1 LAYININLTKY
12 KVGHA
17 SHKVT
22 ALHDGGSEATLM
34 TSSTFRKI
42 PEHEHLRINPAENTY
57 VSSVTGQ
64 LTPVKGSV
72 EIYLTFHGDNGTSI
86 TFPHEVFIH
95 DDIEHDFILGRDFTG
110 SEAKMLETPTYMF
123 LTAEPESLDLDTFWE
138 KAKHT
143 YCDVPLIPHDN
154 GQRLFKMMT
163 TETIL
168 IPAYSRGLV
177 TTTFEQNTFVP
188 IPVQK
193 GKPVSFE
200 VTNVLLPQ
208 LETPSALYEYVDSNN
223 VQFTLWNMSYDDI
236 IIPKGSSVA
245 QIAILDPTNMVNT
258 LSVTSTKYK
267 TIKAYRAA
275 LHTAEFI
282 EEDSSLTEEEKLQG
296 FHQYITSG
304 HYPISMTKCVED
316 APSLTDLKLI
326 DDKPIT
332 DEEFYAQFKISHLS
346 PKHQEQAKTIFQK
359 HKKAFSRHDYDL
371 GCSTDIEMDIELKP
385 GERKP
390 ILQSYFPLPHSTRKP
405 MKEILDQMV
414 KYDIIRECDEPSLF
428 VSNILVIGK
437 KDKSQFRMLLDGRL
451 LNQETIKYPT
461 NQVTSPEVIAQFANA
476 KFISNMDV
484 SHAFFQIA
492 ITQKSQPYTCFFSP
506 AHGKRY
512 CFQRCPQGLKN
523 SPLYLKLLMDK
534 LFGDMSNYVIHY
546 ADDILIATDRDLS
559 HHIEVVGEVLK
570 RLEKGNIKIRPN
582 KLHLATDSID
592 FLGIRWQIGK
602 LHIPEARVM
611 AFKNYPKPKTPKQ
624 TKSFVCAMSYY
635 RRFLPRFADIARPLL
650 ELTTQH
656 HKNFK
661 WTQEHDIAFYKLI
674 DLLVTHTTLNI
685 PNPEKPFYVQT
696 DASDFCGAGR
706 VFQKDDEGNELL
718 LACVSRTFTRT
729 ERKYGV
735 FRKETLSLLYALK
748 SMDFFLRFANKIIL
762 LVDAKSI
769 IYLRMCRDSAGIL
782 LRFSLELS
790 KYEAEIFHVPGKEN
804 EISDILSRNHIL
816 LKDIIDEEKSRNVL
830 TEEQTE
836 QILKRLTIPSGRHF
850 SAEEVKW
857 LLEADS
863 LENPIPLKKKKQP
876 SKAKLGLRQIKNIP
890 KTVGDR
896 KVKLPRTSLHRKEGV
911 ILPVMSGRIVRE
923 PNTISYTDFVHTT
936 KMITS
941 GDVTKKNLI
950 LAQKDD
956 PQLGAILNLKK
967 LPQKFTMIDNILYH
981 KLETHYRLALPQS
994 FLDPLI
1000 HSKHF
1005 SVMGLHFSKSRI
1017 LRDIQTKFFVNIKLL
1032 KEKLQMLKENCIL
1045 CQFNKTTPV
1054 QHKLTQSNLIYAPRV
1069 TWACDIIPSLPTSK
1083 KGHNAMFLAVDMF
1096 SGYIQLAPLSSRSAP
1111 EMIEAVLRTIIDPFG
1126 IPKYFRCDSETA
1138 MFSSYEFHAF
1148 MEPLGIKFLPCSTG
1162 APWSNGAAERAV
1174 QTIKLGVRKFVQQEN
1189 AVQYWDE
1196 YIHFYSAS
1204 HNKSTSVYGFAPEE
1218 IHFGFTNPAPNEL
1231 FQLWPN
1237 STTQEEYMA
1246 LIVPKAEQARKK
1258 AREKQQQAV
1267 KDKITYRNIHLK
1279 SKTFKP
1285 GQIVLQRN
1293 LQLATGPGK
1302 AMQPKYN
1309 GPYVII
1315 SIDKDQSSAL
1325 LEHMHSNTQVRAH
1338 FSNITLLN
1346 YLPSYHKA
1354 PGRYDTEMLQFIPEK
1369 FSHEKYYAKTKKKQK
1384 NSVSTSD
1391 EIVTPL
1397 DTPTVW
1403 GADRDSDSQTVS
1415 SSVENLTENLDLT
1428 QKVSLQKETIRL
1440 PSILKQIDPVQT
1452 LQNAINTSQKQK
1464 EDNTQKMQ
1472 IIIPQILLKNP
1483 SKKLELIIPQLITK
1497 ANESTENGQ
1506 RRSNRVKKPPDKLN
1520 Y

>member
-1 LAYININLTKY
+1 
-12 KVGHA
+12 
-17 SHKVT
+17 
-22 ALHDGGSEATLM
+22 M
-34 TSSTFRKI
+34 TSSTFRRI
-42 PEHEHLRINPAENTY
+42 PEHEHLKINPAENTY

-143 YCDVPLIPHDN
+143 YCDVPLIPHDK
-154 GQRLFKMMT
+154 GQRLFKMLT

-177 TTTFEQNTFVP
+177 TTTFEQNTFIP

-245 QIAILDPTNMVNT
+245 QIAISDPTNMVNT

-371 GCSTDIEMDIELKP
+371 G
-385 GERKP
+385 
-390 ILQSYFPLPHSTRKP
+390 Y
-405 MKEILDQMV
+405 
-414 KYDIIRECDEPSLF
+414 
-428 VSNILVIGK
+428 
-437 KDKSQFRMLLDGRL
+437 
-451 LNQETIKYPT
+451 
-461 NQVTSPEVIAQFANA
+461 
-476 KFISNMDV
+476 
-484 SHAFFQIA
+484 
-492 ITQKSQPYTCFFSP
+492 
-506 AHGKRY
+506 
-512 CFQRCPQGLKN
+512 
-523 SPLYLKLLMDK
+523 
-534 LFGDMSNYVIHY
+534 
-546 ADDILIATDRDLS
+546 
-559 HHIEVVGEVLK
+559 
-570 RLEKGNIKIRPN
+570 
-582 KLHLATDSID
+582 
-592 FLGIRWQIGK
+592 
-602 LHIPEARVM
+602 
-611 AFKNYPKPKTPKQ
+611 
-624 TKSFVCAMSYY
+624 
-635 RRFLPRFADIARPLL
+635 
-650 ELTTQH
+650 
-656 HKNFK
+656 
-661 WTQEHDIAFYKLI
+661 
-674 DLLVTHTTLNI
+674 
-685 PNPEKPFYVQT
+685 
-696 DASDFCGAGR
+696 
-706 VFQKDDEGNELL
+706 
-718 LACVSRTFTRT
+718 
-729 ERKYGV
+729 
-735 FRKETLSLLYALK
+735 
-748 SMDFFLRFANKIIL
+748 
-762 LVDAKSI
+762 
-769 IYLRMCRDSAGIL
+769 
-782 LRFSLELS
+782 
-790 KYEAEIFHVPGKEN
+790 
-804 EISDILSRNHIL
+804 
-816 LKDIIDEEKSRNVL
+816 
-830 TEEQTE
+830 
-836 QILKRLTIPSGRHF
+836 
-850 SAEEVKW
+850 
-857 LLEADS
+857 S
-863 LENPIPLKKKKQP
+863 LENPIPHKKKKQP

-1096 SGYIQLAPLSSRSAP
+1096 SGYIQLAPLSNRSAP
-1111 EMIEAVLRTIIDPFG
+1111 EMIEA
-1126 IPKYFRCDSETA
+1126 
-1138 MFSSYEFHAF
+1138 
-1148 MEPLGIKFLPCSTG
+1148 
-1162 APWSNGAAERAV
+1162 
-1174 QTIKLGVRKFVQQEN
+1174 
-1189 AVQYWDE
+1189 
-1196 YIHFYSAS
+1196 
-1204 HNKSTSVYGFAPEE
+1204 
-1218 IHFGFTNPAPNEL
+1218 
-1231 FQLWPN
+1231 LWPN

-1403 GADRDSDSQTVS
+1403 GADQYSDSQTVS
-1415 SSVENLTENLDLT
+1415 SSVENLTENIDLT

-1464 EDNTQKMQ
+1464 QDNTQKMQ

-1506 RRSNRVKKPPDKLN
+1506 RRSFRVKKPPDKLN